1 MRLHRCFEAVDFVD
15 SLKLI
20 ERAGGLPA
28 PLTPPHAR
36 LFLAAKG
43 VVYSLKAPVRL
54 HRCFLNPGI

>member
-1 MRLHRCFEAVDFVD
+1 MKQQQASGLSGGFFEAVDIVD

-20 ERAGGLPA
+20 ERAGGLPV

-43 VVYSLKAPVRL
+43 FVYSL
-54 HRCFLNPGI
+54 